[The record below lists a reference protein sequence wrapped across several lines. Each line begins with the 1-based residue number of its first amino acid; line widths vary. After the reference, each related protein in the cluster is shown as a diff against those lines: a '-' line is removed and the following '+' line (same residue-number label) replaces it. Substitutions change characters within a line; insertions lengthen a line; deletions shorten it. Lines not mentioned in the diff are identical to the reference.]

1 MLLIAL
7 FLLNASFVPVGL
19 VVLWLSRS
27 VEQHCQCDTCGYD
40 LQGSVGRSEWCPECG
55 TAIPSSIHLGLGAT
69 RVRYNRYL
77 AILSGI
83 ILAVPVLVDIA
94 FVVMLATFAVQT
106 AMNEGMFTRPF

>member
-1 MLLIAL
+1 MFLIAI

-27 VEQHCQCDTCGYD
+27 VEQHRQCDTCGYD

-55 TAIPSSIHLGLGAT
+55 TAIPSSIHSGAT
-69 RVRYNRYL
+69 RVRYNRSL

-83 ILAVPVLVDIA
+83 ILAVPLLVDIA
-94 FVVMLATFAVQT
+94 IIVLAIIELQRLITS
-106 AMNEGMFTRPF
+106 GSP